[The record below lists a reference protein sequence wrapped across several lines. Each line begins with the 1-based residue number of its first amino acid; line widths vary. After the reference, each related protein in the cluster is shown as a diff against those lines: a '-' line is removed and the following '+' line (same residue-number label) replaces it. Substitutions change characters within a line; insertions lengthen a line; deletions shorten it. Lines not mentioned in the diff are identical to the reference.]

1 VIPQPYAPRMTSTT
15 TLRFAAGLLAA
26 GATLASLSACSFGSD
41 NVSCT
46 ASSCTA
52 TLSGE
57 GADADILGT
66 KVQFAGTK
74 DGRATLGVAGAN
86 VSCAEGEKVGAGP
99 LTITCSSVT
108 DDAVEIT
115 ASLG

>member
-1 VIPQPYAPRMTSTT
+1 MIAQPYARRMTSTPM

-26 GATLASLSACSFGSD
+26 GATLAPLSACSFGSD

-86 VSCAEGEKVGAGP
+86 VSCAEGEKVNAGP
-99 LTITCSSVT
+99 LTITCSSEVWRI
-108 DDAVEIT
+108 AI
-115 ASLG
+115 AM